1 MPALQSSP
9 PFQDLS
15 CSLLDHQ
22 HVWSLAPDYHHG
34 HGDDDDCHDYDDVDD
49 DDNDDDDVNY
59 CWPSAHFEN
68 CINV

>member
-1 MPALQSSP
+1 MVNAII
-9 PFQDLS
+9 
-15 CSLLDHQ
+15 
-22 HVWSLAPDYHHG
+22 G